1 MKIFAHNTK
10 FLYSATLHTLCNT
23 AHVLG
28 QYTVPYHR
36 KKPNKSIIK
45 YKKQI
50 SNNFSIR
57 LIFNQTYIL
66 NTIIFWLFRHTNF
79 NTCNLKLKKNPK
91 NASQNMVSS
100 KILEQNAVLSRNQ
113 NTAGRE
119 IQKMQKKM
127 PNEDPANCA
136 TTRKSVLAFAPP
148 TTDGSSS
155 SCSIHHVC
163 QMSHIVTSKSVQKR
177 GLLAL
182 RVTIIFWNTFVP
194 DDGLV
199 PHLRNWNMQDNL
211 GGAKRGNPHQNSG
224 LVKMYNFRPSC
235 RFWPFWQKKNFQSCS
250 KNGGGSK
257 QMSGDLN

>member
-119 IQKMQKKM
+119 IQKMQKK
-127 PNEDPANCA
+127 
-136 TTRKSVLAFAPP
+136 
-148 TTDGSSS
+148 
-155 SCSIHHVC
+155 C
-163 QMSHIVTSKSVQKR
+163 QMKTPQTVPQPERAFSHLHPPPLMAHRPHAPFIMCVKCRTLSHQSQCKR
-177 GLLAL
+177 EVCL
-182 RVTIIFWNTFVP
+182 R
-194 DDGLV
+194 
-199 PHLRNWNMQDNL
+199 
-211 GGAKRGNPHQNSG
+211 SG
-224 LVKMYNFRPSC
+224 LP
-235 RFWPFWQKKNFQSCS
+235 
-250 KNGGGSK
+250 
-257 QMSGDLN
+257 

>member
-1 MKIFAHNTK
+1 
-10 FLYSATLHTLCNT
+10 
-23 AHVLG
+23 
-28 QYTVPYHR
+28 
-36 KKPNKSIIK
+36 
-45 YKKQI
+45 
-50 SNNFSIR
+50 
-57 LIFNQTYIL
+57 
-66 NTIIFWLFRHTNF
+66 
-79 NTCNLKLKKNPK
+79 
-91 NASQNMVSS
+91 
-100 KILEQNAVLSRNQ
+100 
-113 NTAGRE
+113 
-119 IQKMQKKM
+119 M

-235 RFWPFWQKKNFQSCS
+235 RFWPFWQKKKTFKAARKMVGDQNKCPQSKVKPRRS
-250 KNGGGSK
+250 RLARGGWGCRPLCWGRRRRSACGP
-257 QMSGDLN
+257 SAPARCPAAP